1 MRPLPKLSAERF
13 FQGLG
18 VAVILLAASTWP
30 NVHWEGV
37 IAGLGFIK
45 AGEYAPGS
53 RK

>member
-1 MRPLPKLSAERF
+1 MRFKLTAERF
-13 FQGLG
+13 FQGFG
-18 VAVILLAASTWP
+18 VFVVLVAIFVQFP

-45 AGEYAPGS
+45 AGEYAPGG

>member
-1 MRPLPKLSAERF
+1 MKPRLSAERF

-18 VAVILLAASTWP
+18 VFVILVAMAAQWP

-45 AGEYAPGS
+45 AGEYAPGG
-53 RK
+53 KK